1 MLGCTATQV
10 EREEMPA
17 QREFRLFISAVSG
30 ELKSCRAEVA
40 RVLRKKELE
49 VRDQEHFRTGPATL
63 LEQLARYIKNCDAVI
78 LLVGER
84 AGAYPSDEHAAAL
97 GAIPSY
103 DQYRR
108 DTGQSHASYTQ
119 WEFLL
124 ALHFGKPAYVFIAGD
139 GFVPDAP
146 NNEPDDYRSSQAAYR
161 KWIEHKGKHYD
172 VFASVAQLI
181 EHVLVMSPDQ
191 DSAAEADDAGKR
203 RHDEQ
208 MAAMQA
214 MRLEIARDKGVDPAN
229 LIPLFEHLGQGGLTL
244 DEMRV
249 RAAEAVA
256 EIVAR
261 SRRQVEASNDGADID
276 ATIGAARQKLADL
289 DTAGARAV
297 LADKIAEE
305 EDARRQRLVPLLAEK
320 AVVERLGYEYAAAKA
335 TLKQLLALSP
345 DSVWEWIDLGDI
357 CVTTSS
363 LAEADAAFRGAM
375 EAARRTGDERDLSVS
390 YNKVGDVLVAQGNLP
405 EALKKFRDGHAIR
418 DRLAKSDPGNVQWQY
433 NLGISNERIGDVLMA
448 QGDLSSALKSY
459 RAKQDIIGRLAKSD
473 PGNAEWQ
480 RDLSVSYVKVGDVLV
495 AQGNLPEALKTFR
508 DGLAIA
514 ERLAK
519 SDPSNAGW
527 QRDLSVAYNFV
538 GNVQVAQGDLAGA
551 LKSYRDYFIIID
563 RLARSDPGNAGW
575 QRDLSVSYNKVG
587 DVLVAQGN
595 LTEALKTFRDGL
607 AIADR
612 LAKSDPGNA
621 GWQHDLSA
629 SYARLASVYLTSSD
643 TAQAREALATG
654 RAVLAPLVE
663 RYPEWVEWQRQLGW
677 FDEQIAS
684 LAE

>member
-10 EREEMPA
+10 EREEMPVR
-17 QREFRLFISAVSG
+17 REFRLFISAVSG
-30 ELKSCRAEVA
+30 ELKSCRNEVA

-63 LEQLARYIKNCDAVI
+63 LEQLASYIKNCDAVI
-78 LLVGER
+78 LLVGAR
-84 AGAYPSDEHAAAL
+84 AGAFPSDEHAAAL
-97 GAIPSY
+97 GTIPIY

-108 DTGQSHASYTQ
+108 DTGRSRASYTQ

-146 NNEPDDYRSSQAAYR
+146 NNEPPDYRSSQAAYR
-161 KWIEHKGKHYD
+161 KWIEHRGKHYD
-172 VFASVAQLI
+172 VFVNVAQLI
-181 EHVLVMSPDQ
+181 EHVLVLPLDR
-191 DSAAEADDAGKR
+191 DAAAEADDAGKG

-214 MRLEIARDKGVDPAN
+214 IRLEIAREKGVDPAN
-229 LIPLFEHLGQGGLTL
+229 LIPLFEHLGQGGLTR
-244 DEMRV
+244 DEMRA
-249 RAAEAVA
+249 RAGEAVA

-297 LADKIAEE
+297 LAGKIAEE
-305 EDARRQRLVPLLAEK
+305 EEARRQRLVPLLAEK
-320 AVVERLGYEYAAAKA
+320 AAVERLGYDYASAKA
-335 TLKQLLALSP
+335 TLKQLVALAP

-357 CVTTSS
+357 CVTTGS

-390 YNKVGDVLVAQGNLP
+390 YNRVGDVLVAQGNLP
-405 EALKKFRDGHAIR
+405 EALKTFRDGLAIS
-418 DRLAKSDPGNVQWQY
+418 DRLAQSDP
-433 NLGISNERIGDVLMA
+433 D
-448 QGDLSSALKSY
+448 
-459 RAKQDIIGRLAKSD
+459 
-473 PGNAEWQ
+473 NAGWQ
-480 RDLSVSYVKVGDVLV
+480 RDLSVSYDRVGDVLV

-514 ERLAK
+514 ARLAK
-519 SDPSNAGW
+519 
-527 QRDLSVAYNFV
+527 
-538 GNVQVAQGDLAGA
+538 
-551 LKSYRDYFIIID
+551 
-563 RLARSDPGNAGW
+563 SDPGNAGW
-575 QRDLSVSYNKVG
+575 QRDLSVSYGK
-587 DVLVAQGN
+587 
-595 LTEALKTFRDGL
+595 
-607 AIADR
+607 
-612 LAKSDPGNA
+612 
-621 GWQHDLSA
+621 
-629 SYARLASVYLTSSD
+629 LASVYLTSGD
-643 TAQAREALATG
+643 TAQAREALAAG

-663 RYPEWVEWQRQLGW
+663 RHPEWAEWKRDLGW

-684 LAE
+684 LDR